1 MITEE
6 IAILR
11 ILYKHYDPIKLSTL
25 IEGFPDHSRSFI
37 VDAISRLQLQSY
49 LVLIDTPSDLYVSI
63 TRQKRRIVLDLL
75 ESDSRQHNFDRLLE
89 NEMLKSPS
97 VRAMERDSG
106 GGSGGDDDDSPRD
119 SNTNNDL
126 LLRLPKRAVKIGISL
141 LVFSFVVTGSVSVL
155 DSQVTGGGNAITGS
169 NENTLPS
176 ILFSSLPTSNENE
189 HRAKTTPIGQV
200 YESGQ
205 ANEAYSDE
213 PSIYKGIFTKFGSK
227 SSSGSVIPMSYYY
240 IFSEKHGLVYLE
252 PLVPLSSIS
261 ESNSSLSSII
271 DNQGKK
277 VSST

>member
-106 GGSGGDDDDSPRD
+106 RGGDSPGDS
-119 SNTNNDL
+119 STNNEDL
-126 LLRLPKRAVKIGISL
+126 LLRLPKRAVRIGISL
-141 LVFSFVVTGSVSVL
+141 LIFSFVVTGSVSVL
-155 DSQVTGGGNAITGS
+155 NSQITGGGNAITGN

-189 HRAKTTPIGQV
+189 HRAKTTLIGQV

-205 ANEAYSDE
+205 TNEAYSDE
-213 PSIYKGIFTKFGSK
+213 PSIYKGIFTKFGSE
-227 SSSGSVIPMSYYY
+227 SSSGSVTPISYYY
-240 IFSEKHGLVYLE
+240 IFSENHGLVYLE
-252 PLVPLSSIS
+252 PLVSVSAIS

-271 DNQGKK
+271 DNQGKQ

>member
-1 MITEE
+1 MIPEE

-75 ESDSRQHNFDRLLE
+75 ESDSRQHNFDRLIE
-89 NEMLKSPS
+89 NEMLKSTS
-97 VRAMERDSG
+97 VRAMERDDN
-106 GGSGGDDDDSPRD
+106 DDDDEDSPRN
-119 SNTNNDL
+119 SNTNNEDL
-126 LLRLPKRAVKIGISL
+126 LLRLPKRAVKIGLSL
-141 LVFSFVVTGSVSVL
+141 LVFSFVVTGSVSIL
-155 DSQVTGGGNAITGS
+155 NSQIIGGGGNAITGGD
-169 NENTLPS
+169 ENSLPS
-176 ILFSSLPTSNENE
+176 ILFSSLPTINENE

-205 ANEAYSDE
+205 TNEAYSDE
-213 PSIYKGIFTKFGSK
+213 PSIYNGIFTKFGSK
-227 SSSGSVIPMSYYY
+227 SSSGSVPPMSYYY

-252 PLVPLSSIS
+252 PLVLVSAIS
-261 ESNSSLSSII
+261 ESNSSISSII
-271 DNQGKK
+271 DNQGKQ

>member
-1 MITEE
+1 MIPEE

-37 VDAISRLQLQSY
+37 VDAISRLQLKSY
-49 LVLIDTPSDLYVSI
+49 LVLIDTPSALYVSI

-75 ESDSRQHNFDRLLE
+75 ESDSGQLNFDKLIE
-89 NEMLKSPS
+89 NEILQNPS
-97 VRAMERDSG
+97 IRARERD
-106 GGSGGDDDDSPRD
+106 DDDDHDDDSPRN
-119 SNTNNDL
+119 SNTNNEDL

-141 LVFSFVVTGSVSVL
+141 LVFSFVVAGSASIL
-155 DSQVTGGGNAITGS
+155 SSQITGGGNAITGS

-176 ILFSSLPTSNENE
+176 ILVGSSPTTNENE
-189 HRAKTTPIGQV
+189 HPAKTTPIGQV

-205 ANEAYSDE
+205 TNEPYSDE
-213 PSIYKGIFTKFGSK
+213 QSIYNGIFTKFGSK
-227 SSSGSVIPMSYYY
+227 SSSGSLLPMSYYY

-252 PLVPLSSIS
+252 PLVPLSAIS

-271 DNQGKK
+271 DNQGKQ

>member
-1 MITEE
+1 MIPEE

-37 VDAISRLQLQSY
+37 VNAISRLQLQSY
-49 LVLIDTPSDLYVSI
+49 LVLIDTPLELYVSI

-75 ESDSRQHNFDRLLE
+75 ESDSRQHNFDRLIE

-97 VRAMERDSG
+97 VRVMERDDDD
-106 GGSGGDDDDSPRD
+106 DDDDSPRN
-119 SNTNNDL
+119 SNTNNEDL
-126 LLRLPKRAVKIGISL
+126 LLRLPKRAVKIGLTL
-141 LVFSFVVTGSVSVL
+141 LVFSFVVTGSVSIL
-155 DSQVTGGGNAITGS
+155 NSQIIGGGNAITGG

-176 ILFSSLPTSNENE
+176 ILFSSLPTTNENE

-205 ANEAYSDE
+205 TSEAYSGE

-227 SSSGSVIPMSYYY
+227 SSSGSVPPMSYYY

-252 PLVPLSSIS
+252 PLVPVSAIS

-271 DNQGKK
+271 DNQGKQ